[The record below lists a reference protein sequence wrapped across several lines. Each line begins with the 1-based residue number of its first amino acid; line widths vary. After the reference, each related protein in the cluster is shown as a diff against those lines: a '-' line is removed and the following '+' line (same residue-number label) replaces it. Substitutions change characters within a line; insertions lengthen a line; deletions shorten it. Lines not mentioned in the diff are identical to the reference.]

1 MAIDP
6 QALRR
11 MVAGFESA
19 AREARR
25 AEPAPGTPDEA
36 FAAAVELWELRPELF
51 TEPPD
56 PIRERGVA
64 EARGAWARL
73 RALWGVPGHG

>member
-19 AREARR
+19 ARADRR
-25 AEPAPGTPDEA
+25 AARAPRTPDEA
-36 FAAAVELWELRPELF
+36 FAAAAELWELRPELF
-51 TEPPD
+51 SEPSD

-64 EARGAWARL
+64 QARDAWARL
-73 RALWGVPGHG
+73 RAVWGIRGHG